1 MPSKFFRVATEGATT
16 DGRTIQRSWIEQA
29 AANYN
34 TGKYQARVWLEHI
47 RGVMADSAFAAL
59 GDVTALKA
67 VANAEGKMELFAQ
80 VEALPALVAMNKAKQ
95 KIFTSIEIDP
105 DFAKSG
111 QAYMVGLAVT
121 DSPASLGTEVLAFSA
136 AHPDANPF
144 AKRKTNPSTLF
155 TAALET
161 DLGLEGDA
169 EGIASAMLQKFN
181 DVIDSIKG
189 LAATKPAPGDTTF
202 ATKVMEA
209 MGMTGT
215 ALQNMAQENAELL
228 GKFNTQGTELAN
240 LKKEFDTLK
249 AKLESTE
256 NHSGQRPPA
265 KGNEGTELAAY

>member
-67 VANAEGKMELFAQ
+67 VANGEGKMELFAQ

-136 AHPDANPF
+136 EHPEANPF

-169 EGIASAMLQKFN
+169 EGIASAMLQKFS
-181 DVIDSIKG
+181 DVIESIKG
-189 LAATKPAPGDTTF
+189 LAATKPAAGDATF

-209 MGMTGT
+209 MGVTGT
-215 ALQNMAQENAELL
+215 ALQNMAKENAELL
-228 GKFNTQGTELAN
+228 GKFTAQGAEL
-240 LKKEFDTLK
+240 ETLK
-249 AKLESTE
+249 NDFAALKSKLEGTE
-256 NHSGQRPPA
+256 NHTGQRPA
-265 KGNEGTELAAY
+265 ATGKDASELADC

>member
-136 AHPDANPF
+136 EHPEANPF

-189 LAATKPAPGDTTF
+189 LAATKPAAGDTAF

-209 MGMTGT
+209 MGVTGT
-215 ALQNMAQENAELL
+215 ALQNMAKENAELL
-228 GKFNTQGTELAN
+228 GKFTAQGTELET
-240 LKKEFDTLK
+240 LKKDFAALK
-249 AKLESTE
+249 AKLEGTE
-256 NHSGQRPPA
+256 NHTGQRPA
-265 KGNEGTELAAY
+265 ATGKDASELADC